1 VLLRDVRAARKRGRS
16 TRTAAK
22 DFHIP
27 FSYFGNKM
35 QRVRQAYVKSTI
47 PTLSLNRGHIQ
58 HKVHPPGCFIFYTA
72 VSIFPSLHKMLCV

>member
-1 VLLRDVRAARKRGRS
+1 VPLRDVRAVRKRGRS
-16 TRTAAK
+16 TRSAAK

-35 QRVRQAYVKSTI
+35 QQVRQTYVKRTS

-58 HKVHPPGCFIFYTA
+58 HKVN
-72 VSIFPSLHKMLCV
+72 PSGWMTEDHCLDM